1 MSKTS
6 VFEEC
11 PVYESE
17 HFLLRNMRMEDA
29 HGLFQCYSNPEAAKY
44 FNGDCCLTAPEKS
57 SLHPLKTTPAT
68 QAAWL
73 QGNKNP
79 WDNGLKPPR

>member
-1 MSKTS
+1 MRKTS

-29 HGLFQCYSNPEAAKY
+29 EGLFHADESQEGTFPGACTGAV
-44 FNGDCCLTAPEKS
+44 D
-57 SLHPLKTTPAT
+57 
-68 QAAWL
+68 
-73 QGNKNP
+73 
-79 WDNGLKPPR
+79 